1 MVKKINYFIFTKSIG
16 LYLNI
21 LVFLAPK
28 KAQMLAYTL
37 FSTPRKGRFK
47 ANKVPKILAA
57 TTKEI
62 LNVGDQYLQT
72 YRWTGNKEVIMLLH
86 GWESNSARWKK
97 IIPYLK
103 ELGHTIVAIDAP
115 GHGLTS
121 GNEFNVI
128 LYAQY
133 IQEAVQKFK
142 PSILIGHSIGGA
154 ACVYNQFQYPDAGIK
169 KIVLLGAP
177 ADIGLIVK
185 NYITLLWLNFRNTR
199 LLNAHFQNIF
209 GLDITNFSVD
219 ILAKNSF
226 AEALIIHDVNDS
238 VVSYNAAQKLK
249 AGFKN
254 SLFMQTEGLGHS
266 LHCDTVYEKIVAF
279 IKN

>member
-1 MVKKINYFIFTKSIG
+1 MLKKINYFIFTKSIG

-21 LVFLAPK
+21 LVFFAPK
-28 KAQMLAYTL
+28 KAQFLAYKL
-37 FSTPRKGRFK
+37 FSTPRKGQLNSAK
-47 ANKVPKILAA
+47 IPKILATA
-57 TTKEI
+57 TAEI
-62 LNVGDQYLQT
+62 LTINDQFLHT
-72 YRWTGNKEVIMLLH
+72 YRWSGTKEVIMLLH

-103 ELGHTIVAIDAP
+103 KLGHTIVAIDAP

-128 LYAQY
+128 MYSQY
-133 IQEAVQKFK
+133 IQVAVQKFK

-154 ACVYNQFQYPDAGIK
+154 ACVYNQFKFPNQDIK

-185 NYITLLWLNFRNTR
+185 NYIKLLWLNFRNTK
-199 LLNAHFQNIF
+199 LLYAHFKNKF
-209 GLDITNFSVD
+209 DLDVTNFSID
-219 ILAKNSF
+219 QLAKTNVV
-226 AEALIIHDVNDS
+226 EALIIHDVNDT
-238 VVSYNAAQKLK
+238 VVDYSASTKLK

-254 SLFMQTEGLGHS
+254 ALFVQTEGLGHS
-266 LHCDTVYEKIVAF
+266 LHDDAVYNKIMAF
-279 IKN
+279 IAS